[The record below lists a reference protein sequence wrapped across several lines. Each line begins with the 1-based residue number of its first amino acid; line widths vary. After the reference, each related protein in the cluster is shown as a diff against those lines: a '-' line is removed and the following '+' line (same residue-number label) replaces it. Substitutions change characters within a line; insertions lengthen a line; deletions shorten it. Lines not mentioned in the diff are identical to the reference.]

1 LVLTFPILFI
11 GLITCVEFFLSAT
24 PCSDVVAYKLFGGPC
39 CLHLQHGPPKS
50 LYATISLHDVNPKEF
65 DLKIHLRKSLK

>member
-1 LVLTFPILFI
+1 
-11 GLITCVEFFLSAT
+11 LSAT